1 MDVKADIPS
10 VFLFKKSESKAFL
23 EMPLFP
29 INLKKENSMKN
40 YHVISY
46 AVGNYTIDDIKV
58 EIYYAPAV
66 IEGFYS
72 KKEIGALIES
82 KANNNVLDGIFNII
96 KDRTLELKTFE
107 IWHDVIEYKG
117 IELIWKSFFNAE
129 KNKMG
134 VEVLYSRDNH
144 TQNEQVH

>member
-1 MDVKADIPS
+1 
-10 VFLFKKSESKAFL
+10 
-23 EMPLFP
+23 MPLFP

-46 AVGNYTIDDIKV
+46 VVGDYTIDDIKV
-58 EIYYAPAV
+58 EVYYAPAV

-82 KANNNVLDGIFNII
+82 KTNNNVLDGIFNII

-129 KNKMG
+129 ENKMG

-144 TQNEQVH
+144 LQSEQVH

>member
-1 MDVKADIPS
+1 
-10 VFLFKKSESKAFL
+10 
-23 EMPLFP
+23 
-29 INLKKENSMKN
+29 MKN

-46 AVGNYTIDDIKV
+46 VVGDYTIDDVKV
-58 EIYYAPAV
+58 EVYYAPAV
-66 IEGFYS
+66 IDGFYS
-72 KKEIGALIES
+72 KKEIGTLIES
-82 KANNNVLDGIFNII
+82 KTDNNVLDGIFNII

-129 KNKMG
+129 ENKMG

-144 TQNEQVH
+144 LQSEQVHWIVKGD